1 VTSSAAPTPSVFDWE
16 MAGRELGASLD
27 RLNAIAVLGSD
38 ETQTAK
44 VALGIA
50 RHQAKRRRVAI
61 GDLLGDA
68 RELMAL
74 VPGDDD
80 THGLSDVFEY
90 GLSLDRVARRSEQDG
105 DLYILPTG
113 AFISDHAEIMA
124 NRRWSKLAAGFREER
139 ALLIVAADA
148 AAPAVEMLVS
158 QLDGAVLVGDTVPS
172 RLPVARVLGS
182 VRGPTHAE
190 PISGPIERRRQQ
202 AKPRPKYVVRTQ
214 SSVWRIGT
222 SIGLT
227 LSAIIAA
234 LGMWVSY
241 RPFANATW
249 APDWLRG
256 SPMVADSIISLI
268 RGADTAGVADSNSTL
283 ATARHLGLWTAADSA
298 SQAPYGITLVTFNT
312 QAGALLELGRNS
324 ATLRAG
330 TFTPVLIRETPWF
343 RVVAGAYPD
352 STSAAALLD
361 SLRAVGVSDAGRA
374 VIERFPY
381 ALLVERDVADAA
393 VAARVARYTGR
404 KLPVY
409 ALLQSDGTARIFA
422 GAFRTPSE
430 ANLLYDAMRNAGI
443 QTSLVYRTGR
453 VY

>member
-1 VTSSAAPTPSVFDWE
+1 VTSSAAPAPVLFDWE
-16 MAGRELGASLD
+16 VAGRELGASLD
-27 RLNAIAVLGSD
+27 RVTAIAVLGSD
-38 ETQTAK
+38 ETQTTK

-74 VPGDDD
+74 VPADDD

-139 ALLIVAADA
+139 ALLIIAADA
-148 AAPAVEMLVS
+148 GSPAIEALVA
-158 QLDGAVLVGDTVPS
+158 QLDGAILVGETVPS

-182 VRGPTHAE
+182 VRGPDTIPMTATA
-190 PISGPIERRRQQ
+190 ERRRHVPR
-202 AKPRPKYVVRTQ
+202 PRPKYVVRSQ
-214 SSVWRIGT
+214 NSLWRIGA
-222 SIGLT
+222 SFGLVLT
-227 LSAIIAA
+227 AVIAA
-234 LGMWVSY
+234 LGMWLSY
-241 RPFANATW
+241 RPFAHSTW
-249 APDWLRG
+249 APQWLRG
-256 SPMVADSIISLI
+256 SPMVADSIFRMI
-268 RGADTAGVADSNSTL
+268 RGFDTAGVADSNSTL
-283 ATARHLGLWTAADSA
+283 ATASHLGLLTAADSA
-298 SQAPYGITLVTFNT
+298 SRAPYGITLVTFNT

-352 STSAAALLD
+352 SASAAALLD
-361 SLRAVGVSDAGRA
+361 SLRAVGASDAGRA
-374 VIERFPY
+374 VIEQFPY
-381 ALLVERDVADAA
+381 ALLVERDVPDDA
-393 VAARVARYTGR
+393 VASRVSRYAARR
-404 KLPVY
+404 LPVY

-422 GAFRTPSE
+422 GAFRSPNE